1 MITVD
6 GTAEGGKD
14 YIPKKNLI
22 TMKAHEHE
30 REIFVKVVDDAQQE
44 PDQSFC
50 VTLCHED
57 SLARLPGCDT

>member
-1 MITVD
+1 
-6 GTAEGGKD
+6 
-14 YIPKKNLI
+14 
-22 TMKAHEHE
+22 MKAHEHE